1 MEPAPIEINTPSE
14 GNLYYSK
21 IDFIEELLIQT
32 EKGLYKIQ
40 LGIREDDLVIKAIPE
55 QKKKFSIL
63 STKLYNS

>member
-14 GNLYYSK
+14 DNLYYSK

-40 LGIREDDLVIKAIPE
+40 FGI
-55 QKKKFSIL
+55 
-63 STKLYNS
+63 

>member
-40 LGIREDDLVIKAIPE
+40 FGIREDALVIKS
-55 QKKKFSIL
+55 KKKI
-63 STKLYNS
+63 